1 MSRFGNPTP
10 TPTPSGNGVVPAAAD
25 TGDRRIAPR
34 LPQDSLV
41 HCDLGVVQDIS
52 RTGMRLRCKH
62 LPTHSR
68 IVIHL
73 SGPGIDLKVPTEAV
87 WVQKLGFRK
96 YELGLHFVDISD
108 AVRQSITG
116 LAMLNRDRR
125 TM

>member
-10 TPTPSGNGVVPAAAD
+10 TPTTSGAAASA
-25 TGDRRIAPR
+25 GDRRDTPR

-41 HCDLGVVQDIS
+41 HCDLGLVRDIS

-62 LPTHSR
+62 LPTHSK
-68 IVIHL
+68 VKVHL
-73 SGPGIDLKVPTEAV
+73 SGPGIDLTVPAEV
-87 WVQKLGFRK
+87 MWVQKLGFRK

-108 AVRQSITG
+108 AIRQSISG